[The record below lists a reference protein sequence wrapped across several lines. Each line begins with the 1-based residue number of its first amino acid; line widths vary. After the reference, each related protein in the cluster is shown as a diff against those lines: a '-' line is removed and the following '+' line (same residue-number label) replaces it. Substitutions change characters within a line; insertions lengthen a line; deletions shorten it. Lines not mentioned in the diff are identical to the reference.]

1 LKVTDSSRPTERID
15 PSKRLIEIHLR
26 FLGIVG
32 KDTRMFS
39 EQQADE
45 MIAAIQE
52 PHRQGGTESVRQAA
66 LQTAH
71 MDPSRRLMEIHLHFL
86 GVGSN
91 DCRLLRGLTLYAT
104 EKKGR
109 CSTGM

>member
-1 LKVTDSSRPTERID
+1 MKVTDSSRPTERID

-91 DCRLLRGLTLYAT
+91 DCRLLRGFTLNAT